1 MKPFDSRIGFTP
13 LVVEE
18 PTYLYEGGGGSGYWP
33 EYNGNGGDKNNN
45 GEMRKTSMSERG
57 GKNGISKN
65 LPNSKYAWA
74 FLIASVIEAIIVIAL
89 ESIVFELYFN
99 SSFSKVGLGKG
110 IPIYLII
117 FVFSQVFQIILAY
130 DAVRAQN
137 TIQIIGFVLFNI
149 CCLVYAV
156 FQLTQIKSS
165 ICSDQP
171 CNDDGVGTTLLGH
184 ISPFLI
190 SVAVVLGACDIIYV
204 YLGARLYQEFGWKI
218 YKKIGADPKMRNNYR
233 WYQIFLMLLK
243 LDIFFFLGFSIQFL
257 FLVLRAGDVEY
268 PLTVIALPLTV
279 LLLFMAAYAVR
290 HESHLLMWIF
300 LGGVVSGMA
309 YFIFKLVRMYDSTQ
323 RAKYRYTYE
332 IMTLFAGISL
342 FLLACTAGNAIIC
355 FKNFDS
361 GLKQHILRDSAEQR
375 EPPDRRLSLD

>member
-1 MKPFDSRIGFTP
+1 
-13 LVVEE
+13 VEE

-33 EYNGNGGDKNNN
+33 EYSGNGGESSEN
-45 GEMRKTSMSERG
+45 GEVRKMSMSEKG
-57 GKNGISKN
+57 GKNGVSKN
-65 LPNSKYAWA
+65 IPNSKHAWA
-74 FLIASVIEAIIVIAL
+74 FLVASVIEALVVIVL
-89 ESIVFELYFN
+89 ESMVFELYFN
-99 SSFSKVGLGKG
+99 STFSKGGLGRG

-117 FVFSQVFQIILAY
+117 FVFSQIFQIILAY

-149 CCLVYAV
+149 CCLIYAI

-165 ICSDQP
+165 IACSTDQQ
-171 CNDDGVGTTLLGH
+171 CDMDGYMLLQR
-184 ISPFLI
+184 ITPFLV
-190 SVAVVLGACDIIYV
+190 SVAVVLGACDVIYV
-204 YLGARLYQEFGWKI
+204 YLGARLYQEFGWRI

-257 FLVLRAGDVEY
+257 VLVLRPGDVEY
-268 PLTVIALPLTV
+268 PLTVVALPVTV
-279 LLLFMAAYAVR
+279 LLLFVAAYAVR

-309 YFIFKLVRMYDSTQ
+309 YFIFKLVRMYDPTQ
-323 RAKYRYTYE
+323 RDKYIYTHE
-332 IMTLFAGISL
+332 IMTLFAAISL

-361 GLKQHILRDSAEQR
+361 GLKQHILRDSAKELR
-375 EPPDRRLSLD
+375 EPLDRRLSLD